1 VEFWRDYAADFIS
14 SHEAGRFMILRRP
27 RVVITGMGILA
38 ANGIG
43 VHAFWDALIKG
54 RHGMAPITLYD
65 TTDYAIKVAGEVKNF
80 DLADYVNG
88 EFKAKRL
95 ARHTQFAVVATRM
108 AVEHAG
114 LTPDHLK
121 RHTSASINFG
131 ISTSAIEIIHACYRD
146 VNNKGPGRVNPF
158 LLAASQPNDVVAV
171 LGGYLGIN
179 DRMTLSTACSAGMD
193 AVVYSDK
200 LIREGKV
207 DLVVAGGADAPIN
220 SLTMA
225 SFSAAGVLPEA
236 TLENALNRPF
246 DTDRKGGLFA
256 EGSAVII
263 MERLEHALARGA
275 TPLAEILG
283 HGSVCDND
291 RSGTLENMSAAI
303 RSAMDN
309 AGVMT
314 SDIQHISA
322 HGTGNAHL
330 DVRESLAI
338 KEVFGAS
345 AAGIPTTSI
354 KGSVGNPL
362 SAAGVMQIVAGICA
376 MQSGMVPPTANL
388 DTIDPAC
395 SGLLHVQGEPLFR
408 TIDRVLVNTHGMG
421 GSNTCMILGKA
432 RAA

>member
-1 VEFWRDYAADFIS
+1 
-14 SHEAGRFMILRRP
+14 MILRRP
-27 RVVITGMGILA
+27 RVVITGMGVLA

-43 VHAFWDALIKG
+43 LDTFWDSLVNG
-54 RHGMAPITLYD
+54 RHGMGPITLYD

-108 AVEHAG
+108 AMDQAG
-114 LTPDHLK
+114 LTIDAIKNLG
-121 RHTSASINFG
+121 AAAINFG
-131 ISTSAIEIIHACYRD
+131 VSTSAIEIIHACYRD
-146 VNNKGPGRVNPF
+146 VTTKGPGRVNPF
-158 LLAASQPNDVVAV
+158 LLAASQPNDVVGV

-200 LIREGKV
+200 LIREGKA
-207 DLVVAGGADAPIN
+207 DIVVAGGADAPIN

-236 TLENALNRPF
+236 SLASMLNRPF
-246 DTDRKGGLFA
+246 DKNRKGGLFA
-256 EGSAVII
+256 EGAAVLIL
-263 MERLEHALARGA
+263 ERLEHALARGA

-291 RSGTLENMSAAI
+291 RTGTLESMPAAI
-303 RSAMDN
+303 QSAMDN
-309 AGVMT
+309 AGVGPT
-314 SDIQHISA
+314 EIHYISA

-330 DVRESLAI
+330 DVREAAAI
-338 KEVFGAS
+338 NSVFGDHARD
-345 AAGIPTTSI
+345 IPVNSI

-362 SAAGVMQIVAGICA
+362 SAAGVMQIVAGVCA

-388 DTIDPAC
+388 EEVDPAC
-395 SGLLHVQGEPLFR
+395 AGPLYVHREPLFR
-408 TIDRVLVNTHGMG
+408 TIGRTLVNTHGMG
-421 GSNTCMILGKA
+421 GSNTCMILGSA
-432 RAA
+432 RSA